1 MENRGLIIMIDD
13 DADDHEIFKMA
24 VDDLQGTLDC
34 MFFSDCESA
43 IAHFSDPD
51 AKPPGYVFIDL
62 KLPRVDGDQC
72 LMQLQQLAQ
81 FDDPTLVVYSSS
93 IPEEWR
99 ARLSKIGVDK
109 IVEKTDSIPELT
121 SQIRS
126 VVDV

>member
-1 MENRGLIIMIDD
+1 
-13 DADDHEIFKMA
+13 
-24 VDDLQGTLDC
+24 
-34 MFFSDCESA
+34 
-43 IAHFSDPD
+43 
-51 AKPPGYVFIDL
+51 
-62 KLPRVDGDQC
+62 
-72 LMQLQQLAQ
+72 MQLQQLAQ

-121 SQIRS
+121 NQIRS